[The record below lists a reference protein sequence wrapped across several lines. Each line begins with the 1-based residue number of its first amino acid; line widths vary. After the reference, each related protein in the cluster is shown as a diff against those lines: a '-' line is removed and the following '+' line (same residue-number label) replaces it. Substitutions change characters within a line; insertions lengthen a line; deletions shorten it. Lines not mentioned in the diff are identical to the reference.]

1 MKTLITVTVLF
12 LLISFNYESSA
23 MGFPHNLLA
32 GRKGERK
39 EKIVKSNVQ
48 NFQKKVI
55 IIKDSRF
62 YNVGE
67 KVLMYFLKLRNYN
80 TLSI

>member
-1 MKTLITVTVLF
+1 MKNLSVVTILF
-12 LLISFNYESSA
+12 FLISYSQDSLA

-32 GRKGERK
+32 GKKGERK
-39 EKIVKSNVQ
+39 EKTLRSNMQ

-62 YNVGE
+62 YEVSE
-67 KVLMYFLKLRNYN
+67 KVLMYFLKQRN
-80 TLSI
+80 

>member
-1 MKTLITVTVLF
+1 MKTLTVIAVF
-12 LLISFNYESSA
+12 ILLISFNYESSA

-32 GRKGERK
+32 GKKSEK
-39 EKIVKSNVQ
+39 KDKIVKSNVQ

-62 YNVGE
+62 YSVGE
-67 KVLMYFLKLRNYN
+67 KVLMYFLKRQY
-80 TLSI
+80 

>member
-1 MKTLITVTVLF
+1 MKNLSVITILF
-12 LLISFNYESSA
+12 FLISYSQDSWA

-32 GRKGERK
+32 GKKEERK
-39 EKIVKSNVQ
+39 EKNLKSSVQ

-67 KVLMYFLKLRNYN
+67 KVLMYFFKQRN
-80 TLSI
+80 

>member
-1 MKTLITVTVLF
+1 MKTFSIVTVLF
-12 LLISFNYESSA
+12 LLISFSYESSA

-32 GRKGERK
+32 GKKVERK
-39 EKIVKSNVQ
+39 EKIVKNTVQ

-62 YNVGE
+62 YSMGE
-67 KVLMYFLKLRNYN
+67 QVLMYFLKQRH
-80 TLSI
+80 

>member
-1 MKTLITVTVLF
+1 MKIFSIITVLF
-12 LLISFNYESSA
+12 LLISFSYESLA

-32 GRKGERK
+32 GKRVERR
-39 EKIVKSNVQ
+39 EKTVKSNVQ

-67 KVLMYFLKLRNYN
+67 KVLMYFLKQRN
-80 TLSI
+80 

>member
-1 MKTLITVTVLF
+1 MKTFSIITVLF
-12 LLISFNYESSA
+12 LLVSFSYESSA

-32 GRKGERK
+32 GKKVERK
-39 EKIVKSNVQ
+39 EKTVKSTVQ

-67 KVLMYFLKLRNYN
+67 KVLMYFLKQRN
-80 TLSI
+80 

>member
-1 MKTLITVTVLF
+1 MKTLTIVTVLF
-12 LLISFNYESSA
+12 LLISLNYESVA

-32 GRKGERK
+32 GKKGEKK
-39 EKIVKSNVQ
+39 ERTVKSNVQ

-67 KVLMYFLKLRNYN
+67 KVLMYFLKQRN
-80 TLSI
+80 

>member
-1 MKTLITVTVLF
+1 MKTLTIIAVLF
-12 LLISFNYESSA
+12 LFSSFNYEVLA

-32 GRKGERK
+32 GKKGERK
-39 EKIVKSNVQ
+39 EKTVKSNVQ

-62 YNVGE
+62 YDMGE
-67 KVLMYFLKLRNYN
+67 KVLMYFFKQRN
-80 TLSI
+80 

>member
-12 LLISFNYESSA
+12 LLISFNYESLA

-32 GRKGERK
+32 GKKGERK
-39 EKIVKSNVQ
+39 ERTLKSNVQ

-62 YNVGE
+62 YEVSE
-67 KVLMYFLKLRNYN
+67 KVLMYFLKQRN
-80 TLSI
+80 

>member
-1 MKTLITVTVLF
+1 MKTFSIVTILF

-32 GRKGERK
+32 GKKGEKK
-39 EKIVKSNVQ
+39 EKTVRSNVQ

-55 IIKDSRF
+55 IMKDSRF

-67 KVLMYFLKLRNYN
+67 KILMYFLKRQD
-80 TLSI
+80 

>member
-1 MKTLITVTVLF
+1 MKNLTIITVLF
-12 LLISFNYESSA
+12 LLISFNYESAA

-32 GRKGERK
+32 GKKGEKK
-39 EKIVKSNVQ
+39 EKTVKNNVQ

-62 YNVGE
+62 YNMGE
-67 KVLMYFLKLRNYN
+67 KVLMYFFKQRD
-80 TLSI
+80 

>member
-1 MKTLITVTVLF
+1 MKTLITFTVLF
-12 LLISFNYESSA
+12 LLISLNYESSA

-32 GRKGERK
+32 GKKGERK
-39 EKIVKSNVQ
+39 ERTVKSNVQ

-55 IIKDSRF
+55 IIKESRF

-67 KVLMYFLKLRNYN
+67 QVLMYFLKQRN
-80 TLSI
+80 

>member
-1 MKTLITVTVLF
+1 MKNLSVVTILF
-12 LLISFNYESSA
+12 LLISYSQDSLA

-32 GRKGERK
+32 GKKGERK
-39 EKIVKSNVQ
+39 EKTVKINVQ

-67 KVLMYFLKLRNYN
+67 KVLMYFLKQRN
-80 TLSI
+80 

>member
-1 MKTLITVTVLF
+1 MKTFSIVTVLF
-12 LLISFNYESSA
+12 LLIAFNYESSA

-32 GRKGERK
+32 GKKAERK
-39 EKIVKSNVQ
+39 EKIVKSTVQ

-67 KVLMYFLKLRNYN
+67 KVLMYFLEQRN
-80 TLSI
+80 

>member
-1 MKTLITVTVLF
+1 MKTFSIVTVLF
-12 LLISFNYESSA
+12 LLTSFSDESLA

-32 GRKGERK
+32 GKKIERK
-39 EKIVKSNVQ
+39 EKTVKSTVQ

-67 KVLMYFLKLRNYN
+67 KVLMYFLKQRN
-80 TLSI
+80 